1 MMGLGRI
8 GSKKT
13 ASLLP
18 EDATAALSALTPK
31 DQPSQAVGTAQVHQE
46 LPSQAPKPQSHH
58 RRSQLKHQVPWTS
71 NIECV
76 AELTVELDASLI
88 DIIEIHKALKNKLRL
103 EVFYVDAGEN
113 GTTFGCGVPDAGA
126 LLDALSSVPKLA
138 AWSLIH

>member
-1 MMGLGRI
+1 MMGLGRT
-8 GSKKT
+8 GHKKT

-18 EDATAALSALTPK
+18 EDATSALSAMISRDRKPHAA
-31 DQPSQAVGTAQVHQE
+31 PPVQAQQE
-46 LPSQAPKPQSHH
+46 VPQQAPKRDNH
-58 RRSQLKHQVPWTS
+58 RRRAQLKHQVPWGS

-76 AELTVELDASLI
+76 AELTVEPNTSLLDLI
-88 DIIEIHKALKNKLRL
+88 DIHKALKNTLRL

-126 LLDALSSVPKLA
+126 LLGSLASVPKLS